1 MLGNETTH
9 NLLYGN
15 VNFKEFCNVKSILL
29 YIHMIKH
36 FLIIKYIK
44 TNEFGDYVVSH
55 DANDQLSWIHKFC
68 PDYLAM
74 NFFVAFNT
82 K

>member
-1 MLGNETTH
+1 
-9 NLLYGN
+9 
-15 VNFKEFCNVKSILL
+15 
-29 YIHMIKH
+29 MIKH